1 MAGSISRSFRW
12 SIGQPQCRTIP
23 MLVMDRASLLVLT
36 CEGTR
41 ACRMENGGMENS
53 FPKYTSS
60 QQPNGNNCHH
70 PYRWHVLMCSL
81 AWFTLWFT
89 EVNRDPSTHS
99 PRFNVLPVA
108 GSNISHTNWIRLP
121 SFTHTHVVIV
131 RPMYCS
137 VRSSSLCDPDGLM
150 LLRYPCH
157 HTRSS
162 SISLI

>member
-23 MLVMDRASLLVLT
+23 MLVMDRASLPVAT
-36 CEGTR
+36 CDEIR
-41 ACRMENGGMENS
+41 AFRMEKIGLENS
-53 FPKYTSS
+53 SPKYTPS

-70 PYRWHVLMCSL
+70 PYLRHVLMCSL

-89 EVNRDPSTHS
+89 EVNRDPSLHS

-121 SFTHTHVVIV
+121 SFTHAHVVIV
-131 RPMYCS
+131 RPKYCS

-150 LLRYPCH
+150 LLVFPYHRTYP
-157 HTRSS
+157 
-162 SISLI
+162 